1 MLLLNNIITEFKVA
15 KEQSEHEKDKYT
27 WKPDFKWLIKT
38 FAVAYIA
45 IIILFFMLNF
55 LLKPYMRQRPM
66 EITPWLDKNKTENVA
81 EQK

>member
-1 MLLLNNIITEFKVA
+1 MESKVV
-15 KEQSEHEKDKYT
+15 KEQSEHENDKYT

-38 FAVAYIA
+38 FVIVYAM
-45 IIILFFMLNF
+45 IIILFLLLTF

-66 EITPWLDKNKTENVA
+66 EITPWLDKNKTENVV